1 MEPARAQDA
10 ATGPPPRPDDQVRV
24 AGWVDQVVRR
34 EAFEAAHPDVKIQ
47 AHTPGQPW
55 TALVPMPDGS
65 EVTVTDLGSWPVCST
80 SWSCWLPRK
89 APSGSREAAGDSS
102 GREACFR

>member
-10 ATGPPPRPDDQVRV
+10 AAGPPSRPDDQVGV

-34 EAFEAAHPDVKIQ
+34 EAFEAAHPGVKIQ

-55 TALVPMPDGS
+55 TALVPMPDGR
-65 EVTVTDLGSWPVCST
+65 EVTVTDPGELAGLLDKLEPLV
-80 SWSCWLPRK
+80 
-89 APSGSREAAGDSS
+89 AAQGAFGQSGG
-102 GREACFR
+102 GW

>member
-34 EAFEAAHPDVKIQ
+34 EAFEAAHPGVKIQ
-47 AHTPGQPW
+47 AHTPGRPW
-55 TALVPMPDGS
+55 IALVPMPDGS
-65 EVTVTDLGSWPVCST
+65 EVTVTDPGELGGLLDKLESLV
-80 SWSCWLPRK
+80 
-89 APSGSREAAGDSS
+89 AAQGAFGQSGG
-102 GREACFR
+102 GR

>member
-65 EVTVTDLGSWPVCST
+65 EVTVTDPGELAGLLDELESLV
-80 SWSCWLPRK
+80 
-89 APSGSREAAGDSS
+89 AAQGVFGQSGG
-102 GREACFR
+102 GW

>member
-47 AHTPGQPW
+47 AHTPGRPW

-65 EVTVTDLGSWPVCST
+65 EVTVTDPGELGGLLDELESLV
-80 SWSCWLPRK
+80 
-89 APSGSREAAGDSS
+89 AAQGAFGQS
-102 GREACFR
+102 

>member
-10 ATGPPPRPDDQVRV
+10 ATGPPPRPDDRVRV

-34 EAFEAAHPDVKIQ
+34 EAFEAAHPGVKIQ

-65 EVTVTDLGSWPVCST
+65 EVTVTDPGELGGLLDELESLV
-80 SWSCWLPRK
+80 
-89 APSGSREAAGDSS
+89 AAQGAFGQSGG
-102 GREACFR
+102 GW